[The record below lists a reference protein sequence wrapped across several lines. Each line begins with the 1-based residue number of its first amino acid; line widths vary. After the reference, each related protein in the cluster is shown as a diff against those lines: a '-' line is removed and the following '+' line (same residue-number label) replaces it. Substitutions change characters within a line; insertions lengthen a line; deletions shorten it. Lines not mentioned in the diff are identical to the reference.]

1 MADETTGADA
11 YTVELSASEVETV
24 AQALQLLLGTLG
36 REEADQIAEIQALL
50 ARMPS
55 PAA

>member
-24 AQALQLLLGTLG
+24 AQALHLLLGTLG

>member
-11 YTVELSASEVETV
+11 CTVELSASEVETV